1 MRSCLALVP
10 AVSLFLLPLGSL
22 SIAQGTTPLVNQ
34 HSSLVARLRANLPN
48 RGVPGSRFGGATRG
62 ACVTGNERLTAVLP
76 DTHLGQ
82 TAVAAPTLFVFV
94 PKSKATQGEVVIADA
109 ANHTLATMVVDL
121 PTEAGILALKPNV
134 QLQPGQD
141 YRWTFTLLCGAD
153 ADDPSAFISVGGVI
167 SRVQP
172 ATDLAKKLQGK
183 SAGDRLGAAVDA
195 GLWYETLAI
204 LAELQGHEATRS
216 VAHSEWVAVLSAVGL
231 ESIAQAPLV
240 Q

>member
-1 MRSCLALVP
+1 MRSCFALVP

-22 SIAQGTTPLVNQ
+22 SMAQGTTPLVNQ

-121 PTEAGILALKPNV
+121 PTESGILALKPNV

>member
-1 MRSCLALVP
+1 MRSYLALVP
-10 AVSLFLLPLGSL
+10 AVTLFLLPLSSL
-22 SIAQGTTPLVNQ
+22 SFAQATTPGVSQ
-34 HSSLVARLRANLPN
+34 HSSLAARLRANLPN

-62 ACVTGNERLTAVLP
+62 ACVSGSERLTALLP

-82 TAVAAPTLFVFV
+82 TAMATPTLFVFV
-94 PKSKATQGEVVIADA
+94 PKSKAMQGEVVIADA
-109 ANHTLATMVVDL
+109 EHRPLATRVVDL
-121 PTEAGILALKPNV
+121 PAEPGILALKPNV

-153 ADDPSAFISVGGVI
+153 ADDPSAFISVSGVI

-172 ATDLAKKLQGK
+172 ATDLAKRLQGK
-183 SAGDRLGAAVDA
+183 SGGDRLGAAVDA

-204 LAELQGHEATRS
+204 LAELQGNEATRNL
-216 VAHSEWVAVLSAVGL
+216 ARSEWVAVLSAVGL
-231 ESIAQAPLV
+231 GSIAQAPLV

>member
-10 AVSLFLLPLGSL
+10 VVSLFLLPLGSL

-216 VAHSEWVAVLSAVGL
+216 VARSEWVAVLSAVGL

>member
-10 AVSLFLLPLGSL
+10 AVTFFLLPLSFLSL
-22 SIAQGTTPLVNQ
+22 AQGTPPVVNQ

-62 ACVTGNERLTAVLP
+62 ACVTGNERLTALLP
-76 DTHLGQ
+76 DTHFGQ

-94 PKSKATQGEVVIADA
+94 PKSKATQGEVTIADA
-109 ANHTLATMVVDL
+109 EQRPLATMVVNL
-121 PTEAGILALKPNV
+121 PTEPGILALRPNV
-134 QLQPGQD
+134 QLQAGQD

-153 ADDPSAFISVGGVI
+153 ADDPSAFISVSGVI
-167 SRVQP
+167 SRVQT
-172 ATDLAKKLQGK
+172 ATDVAKKLQGK
-183 SAGDRLGAAVDA
+183 SGSDRLGAAVDA

-204 LAELQGHEATRS
+204 LAELQGHEVTRNLARS
-216 VAHSEWVAVLSAVGL
+216 QWVAILSAVGL
-231 ESIAQAPLV
+231 GSIAQAPLV